1 MRIANG
7 DNPLDA
13 SAVHPETYSLVERIA
28 EANKTSQ
35 KALLGNSQLLRKL
48 DPANFV
54 DSQFGLPTIT
64 DIISELDKPGRDP
77 RPEFKTATFKE
88 GIETIKDLKPAMLL
102 EGVVTNVT
110 NFGAF
115 VDIGVHQDGLV
126 HISAIANRFVKDP
139 HEVVKTGDIVK
150 VKVMEVDVA
159 RKRIALS
166 MRTDDEVTP
175 AQSDKRPDRKA
186 NDTTKDKS
194 KNGTKPTQKHS
205 KPQNRPP
212 ARTPKPQAKGSMA
225 ALFEKALKKP

>member
-1 MRIANG
+1 
-7 DNPLDA
+7 
-13 SAVHPETYSLVERIA
+13 
-28 EANKTSQ
+28 
-35 KALLGNSQLLRKL
+35 
-48 DPANFV
+48 
-54 DSQFGLPTIT
+54 
-64 DIISELDKPGRDP
+64 
-77 RPEFKTATFKE
+77 
-88 GIETIKDLKPAMLL
+88 
-102 EGVVTNVT
+102 
-110 NFGAF
+110 
-115 VDIGVHQDGLV
+115 V

-205 KPQNRPP
+205 KLTNRPP
-212 ARTPKPQAKGSMA
+212 ARAPKPQAKGSMA